1 MPQEPIDDLRI
12 LDAGDDP
19 QSKRPMHGRPA
30 LYDAMFMSFET
41 TFMSFDTMFISLPIR
56 SERMI

>member
-19 QSKRPMHGRPA
+19 QSKRPLHGRPT
-30 LYDAMFMSFET
+30 LYYAMFMSFET
-41 TFMSFDTMFISLPIR
+41 TFMSIDTMFISLPIR

>member
-30 LYDAMFMSFET
+30 LYYAMFMSFET
-41 TFMSFDTMFISLPIR
+41 TFMSIDTMFISLPIR